1 MPTTTSIR
9 IDGQRYQLADGED
22 VAALKGR
29 IVEAVTGR
37 SRFVDFAAVG
47 QVGVSVLVTPRSA
60 VRFEVHEREDEY
72 PADPGDAPV
81 RTDLDL
87 YAFD

>member
-9 IDGQRYQLADGED
+9 IDGERYQLADDED
-22 VAALKGR
+22 VAGLKGR

-37 SRFVDFAAVG
+37 SRFVDFAVSG
-47 QVGVSVLVTPRSA
+47 QVGISVLVTPRSA
-60 VRFEVHEREDEY
+60 VRFEVHVREDED
-72 PADPGDAPV
+72 PADPGDSPLS
-81 RTDLDL
+81 TDLDL